1 MRILRSVILTLTALA
16 FLAVPARAQRIPNLA
31 KYDARPLL
39 RVQAVGSSIAGV
51 PFETD
56 IFVYRGGPVFFMHS
70 AEGNDDSARS
80 DRAVASTKALSQLNL
95 ELGQARV
102 GQQRGTCGE
111 PAADYV
117 AEYTVTWYGDGRLKT
132 FMVGGN
138 HQDCSPEIRR
148 IMDAICAFSWNTLG
162 SAIELC
168 APPVEE

>member
-1 MRILRSVILTLTALA
+1 MRVFRFVIFTLAALTILPI
-16 FLAVPARAQRIPNLA
+16 PARAQNIPNLS

-56 IFVYRGGPVFFMHS
+56 VFVYRGGPVFFMHS
-70 AEGNDDSARS
+70 ADNGDSARS
-80 DRAVASTKALSQLNL
+80 DRAVASSKALAQLNL

-111 PAADYV
+111 PAADYI
-117 AEYTVTWYGDGRLKT
+117 AEYTVTWYGDARLKT

-148 IMDAICAFSWNTLG
+148 IMDAICAFSWQTLG

-168 APPVEE
+168 APPADS